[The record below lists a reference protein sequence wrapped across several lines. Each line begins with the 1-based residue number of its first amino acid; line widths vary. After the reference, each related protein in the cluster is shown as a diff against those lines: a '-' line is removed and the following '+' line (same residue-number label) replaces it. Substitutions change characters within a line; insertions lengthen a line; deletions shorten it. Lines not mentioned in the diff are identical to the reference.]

1 MHANY
6 KNTRWEVINCHNKY
20 EEPTGTQGGS
30 GYVWLGRV
38 GRTSSKVSL
47 DLGPQGL
54 AGLEQ
59 KKKKK
64 IETEQHSTIAKPRGH
79 RSH

>member
-1 MHANY
+1 MI
-6 KNTRWEVINCHNKY
+6 KCHNKY
-20 EEPTGTQGGS
+20 KEPTGTQGGS
-30 GYVWLGRV
+30 GYIWLGHV

-59 KKKKK
+59 QKKKKEREK
-64 IETEQHSTIAKPRGH
+64 LNNTTQCKAKRTQIM
-79 RSH
+79 